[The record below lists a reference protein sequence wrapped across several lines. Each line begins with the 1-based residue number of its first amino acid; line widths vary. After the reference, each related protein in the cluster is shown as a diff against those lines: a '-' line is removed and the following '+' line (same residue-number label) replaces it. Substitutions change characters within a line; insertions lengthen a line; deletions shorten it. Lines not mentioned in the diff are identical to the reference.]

1 LEKHCAGLTGVVCY
15 VEMAKDWRAVVEREA
30 RIRAWIEAFVV
41 IFGGLALVFFV
52 HWVFGI

>member
-1 LEKHCAGLTGVVCY
+1 
-15 VEMAKDWRAVVEREA
+15 MAKDWRAVVEREA